1 MREILC
7 IILGGGMR
15 RRDFILAGGAAVTWT
30 FAAAAQE
37 PGRIYRLGGLS
48 VGSRT
53 APYWLVVFDE
63 LRLVERFQSS
73 NHMGCLPHPWDGT
86 SKM

>member
-1 MREILC
+1 LNVIAEEQTC
-7 IILGGGMR
+7 
-15 RRDFILAGGAAVTWT
+15 AAVTWT

-53 APYWLVVFDE
+53 APYWLGVFDE

-73 NHMGCLPHPWDGT
+73 NHMGCLKRPHPWDGT
-86 SKM
+86 SKMQLWGFTESVV